1 MADDKTPRMAPSEQA
16 LVRRLHFEQGKS
28 RSDIARLLQR
38 SLSSISRLLA
48 QKKAPRRTGRPN
60 TLTNANIG
68 RIVETLEKMVDSAE
82 GDGEVT
88 LRMLMR
94 RCRLKV
100 SERTVSDALHR
111 RVYRFRNMRQEPILT
126 PTDIEERYRWS
137 RRYRGKSAAWWQRA
151 VHIHLDTEAVPLVDP
166 RGGERRGLSVEL

>member
-1 MADDKTPRMAPSEQA
+1 MADGKTPRMAPSEQA

-60 TLTNANIG
+60 KLTNANID
-68 RIVETLEKMVDSAE
+68 RIVETLEKMADSAE

-94 RCRLKV
+94 FKF
-100 SERTVSDALHR
+100 SERRSL
-111 RVYRFRNMRQEPILT
+111 
-126 PTDIEERYRWS
+126 
-137 RRYRGKSAAWWQRA
+137 
-151 VHIHLDTEAVPLVDP
+151 TEAVLLVDP
-166 RGGERRGLSVEL
+166 RGATDVGCPLSCNH